1 MGNALFHAESSAI
14 RFGGIAEDYLRI
26 HKFLDQS
33 KLYIPDWRHR
43 CLLHNNFGIALCEQF
58 FGDLHTRA
66 SDQTKVCTR
75 TVVEQHILEDLRCIP
90 TVEIMLHEMPL
101 RPWMRGFA
109 SDQIKRMQNLVI
121 EQAEKRESRDAADD

>member
-58 FGDLHTRA
+58 FDDFHTRP
-66 SDQTKVCTR
+66 SDETKGMHSDR
-75 TVVEQHILEDLRCIP
+75 GRAAYPLGLE
-90 TVEIMLHEMPL
+90 MYSN
-101 RPWMRGFA
+101 G
-109 SDQIKRMQNLVI
+109 
-121 EQAEKRESRDAADD
+121 